1 MSFVLRRSLPSLGGL
16 LGLLLA
22 VGFAITVFAG
32 APVWFPMAFAIAIL
46 LVQYLVNPWLI
57 QWLVPADVI
66 AHDGQ
71 RYLTDHPLGAI
82 VAQRCAQ
89 AGVPLVKLGIVDDG
103 APNAFTFGRTRGDAR
118 LWVTR
123 GLLERLDER
132 ELDAVIA
139 HEVGHV
145 KHWDFAVMTVAAVIP
160 MVLYLLYIVARQSD
174 RGEAKAVAVGAFVA
188 YLVSQLALLSL
199 SRAREYAADHWSCR
213 CTGDGD
219 ALASALVKVAYGM
232 GQAVGEQRE
241 RVAALVAQG
250 KEAKKEADKLQARQ
264 RRAQSMRAMGIFEPK
279 TAEAMQ
285 SALSSGIDPDRALA
299 AMRWDA
305 LNPWGR
311 TLELMSTHPL
321 VVNRVRALEEG
332 GLPGAPRQWSV
343 LRSLA
348 STSDA
353 DRWAARANYARE
365 LVIAVAPWAVL
376 VPLVAFGA
384 FTGSVTSIGVALVV
398 AGALLFV
405 KQHVRYPGAF
415 VTVGEVTELLER
427 LDASPVAGIGVEVT
441 GQIIG
446 RGFPGYVLSPD
457 LVVQDRSGFIPLL
470 YRQPL
475 PFVAALFALFRA
487 ERYMGQE
494 VRARG
499 WYRRTPGPV
508 IELRDVV
515 AGDGTR
521 SRSWEWAARYA
532 ISVLLVAAGVV
543 VALAGISGLVG

>member
-1 MSFVLRRSLPSLGGL
+1 MGFVLRKSLPSLTGL
-16 LGLLLA
+16 LGLLLL
-22 VGFAITVFAG
+22 VGFAITAFLG
-32 APVWFPMAFAIAIL
+32 APLWFPMAFAVAVV

-57 QWLVPADVI
+57 QWLVPATVI
-66 AHDGQ
+66 DHRDGQ
-71 RYLTDHPLGAI
+71 YLTDHPIGAM
-82 VAQRCAQ
+82 VVRRCAD
-89 AGVPLVKLGIVDDG
+89 AGIPLVKLGLVDDG

-132 ELDAVIA
+132 ELDAVVA
-139 HEVGHV
+139 HEVGHI
-145 KHWDFAVMTVAAVIP
+145 KNWDFAVMTVAAVIP
-160 MVLYLLYIVARQSD
+160 MVLYLLYVVARQND
-174 RGEAKAVAVGAFVA
+174 RTEANAVALGA
-188 YLVSQLALLSL
+188 YLAYVVSQFVVLAL

-219 ALASALVKVAYGM
+219 ALSSALVKVAYGM
-232 GQAVGEQRE
+232 GQAVGHQRE
-241 RVAALVAQG
+241 QVAALLAEG
-250 KEAKKEADKLQARQ
+250 KEGKKEAGRLQSRQ

-285 SALSSGIDPDRALA
+285 TALAAGVDPDRVLG

-321 VVNRVRALEEG
+321 VVNRIKALEDS
-332 GLPGAPRQWSV
+332 GLPGAPRRWSV
-343 LRSLA
+343 MRALA
-348 STSDA
+348 SVSDT
-353 DRWAARANYARE
+353 DRWAARARYGRE
-365 LVIAVAPWAVL
+365 LAIAVAPWAVL
-376 VPLVAFGA
+376 LPMAVLGF
-384 FTGSVTSIGVALVV
+384 FTGTVATVGMALMV
-398 AGALLFV
+398 AGVLLFV
-405 KQHVRYPGAF
+405 KQHLRYPSAF
-415 VTVGEVTELLER
+415 VPVDEVTSLLSR
-427 LDASPVAGIGVEVT
+427 LDASPVAGIGVEVR

-457 LVVQDRSGFIPLL
+457 LVVQDRSGFVPLL

-494 VRARG
+494 VTARG
-499 WYRRTPGPV
+499 WYRRLPGPV
-508 IELRDVV
+508 VELRDVT
-515 AGDGTR
+515 AADGTR

-532 ISVLLVAAGVV
+532 VSVLLAAAGVV
-543 VALAGISGLVG
+543 LALYGIAA

>member
-1 MSFVLRRSLPSLGGL
+1 MSFVLRKSLPSLGGL
-16 LGLLLA
+16 MALLLV
-22 VGFAITVFAG
+22 VGFAATAFLG
-32 APVWFPMAFAIAIL
+32 APVWFPMAFAVGVI
-46 LVQYLVNPWLI
+46 LVQYMVNPWLI
-57 QWLVPADVI
+57 QWLVPATEI
-66 AHDGQ
+66 GRDGG
-71 RYLTDHPLGAI
+71 RYLTDHPIGAI
-82 VAQRCAQ
+82 VARRCTE
-89 AGVPLVKLGIVDDG
+89 AGVPLVRLGIVDDG
-103 APNAFTFGRTRGDAR
+103 APNAFTFGRTRSDAR

-160 MVLYLLYIVARQSD
+160 MVLYLLFVVTRGSD
-174 RGEAKAVAVGAFVA
+174 RSEARVVAIGAYLA
-188 YLVSQLALLSL
+188 YLVSQFVLLAL

-241 RVAALVAQG
+241 QVAALLAEG
-250 KEAKKEADKLQARQ
+250 KEAKKEASKLQARQ

-285 SALSSGIDPDRALA
+285 SALAAGVDPERALG
-299 AMRWDA
+299 AMRWDS

-321 VVNRVRALEEG
+321 VVHRIRALEES

-348 STSDA
+348 SASDTE
-353 DRWAARANYARE
+353 RWAARAGYGRE
-365 LVIAVAPWAVL
+365 LAISIAPWVVL

-384 FTGSVTSIGVALVV
+384 FTGSLESIGIALMA
-398 AGALLFV
+398 AGVLLFV
-405 KQHVRYPGAF
+405 KQHMRYPGVF
-415 VTVGEVTELLER
+415 TPVSEVTSLLGR
-427 LDASPVAGIGVEVT
+427 LDASPVAGIGVEVK
-441 GQIIG
+441 GQVVG
-446 RGFPGYVLSPD
+446 RGFPGYLLSPD
-457 LVVQDRSGFIPLL
+457 LVVQDESGFVPLL

-475 PFVAALFALFRA
+475 PLVGALFALFRV
-487 ERYMGQE
+487 ERYMGQQ
-494 VRARG
+494 VTARG
-499 WYRRTPGPV
+499 WYRRLPGPV
-508 IELRDVV
+508 VELRDVV
-515 AGDGTR
+515 AADGTR
-521 SRSWEWAARYA
+521 SRSWEWVARFA
-532 ISVLLVAAGVV
+532 VSVLLAAVGVV
-543 VALAGISGLVG
+543 VALAGLAG